1 MPRQRPMPE
10 ISCYI
15 DACRHLREGRRARAL
30 MIVGQLLKSELGQ
43 PLARHLLAQ
52 LYPEVPPN
60 GLQLQDLSVPGP
72 EIQHS
77 PPSGLKPP

>member
-1 MPRQRPMPE
+1 MPE

-30 MIVGQLLKSELGQ
+30 MIVGQLLKSELGR

-52 LYPEVPPN
+52 LYPDAPPAKVRKEN
-60 GLQLQDLSVPGP
+60 
-72 EIQHS
+72 
-77 PPSGLKPP
+77 PPAPDIRDALPAGRPAP